1 MPVMSE
7 LFVDQLITANR
18 KMRTMFDARARQMG
32 LTLSRA
38 RLLVQLA
45 REDGQSQTQLA
56 QTLEVEQP
64 SIVGLVDALE
74 KAGLVERRPDEAD
87 RRQRNVHLTPAAR
100 EQASDLLAYV
110 ARIRAD
116 ILRGIPTE
124 EIRCASEVLTR
135 VLGNIDRCTK

>member
-1 MPVMSE
+1 MPVISE
-7 LFVDQLITANR
+7 MFVDQLITANR

-45 REDGQSQTQLA
+45 REDGQSQIQLA
-56 QTLEVEQP
+56 QLLDVEQP

-74 KAGLVERRPDEAD
+74 KAGMVERRADTSD

-100 EQASDLLAYV
+100 EQAADLLAYV

-116 ILRGIPTE
+116 ILRDIPTE

-135 VLGNIDRCTK
+135 VLANIDRCTK